1 MRGHADLGH
10 IVSERLGRTMRDD
23 AQLRIHMKIFLP
35 VDEGIREIN
44 KVHKLEGWSLRK
56 ARFTTCCRDSPRNAL
71 APSSAVLR

>member
-10 IVSERLGRTMRDD
+10 VVSERLGRTMRDD
-23 AQLRIHMKIFLP
+23 AQLRIHRKIFLA
-35 VDEGIREIN
+35 VNEGMREIN

-56 ARFTTCCRDSPRNAL
+56 ARFTTFCSGSPRNAR